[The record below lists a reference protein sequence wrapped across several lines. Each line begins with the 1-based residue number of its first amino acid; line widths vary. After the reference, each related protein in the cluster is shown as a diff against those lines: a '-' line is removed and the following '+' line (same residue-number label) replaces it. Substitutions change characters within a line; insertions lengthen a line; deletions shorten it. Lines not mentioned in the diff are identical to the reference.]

1 VQNFEN
7 AVYLIT
13 GSVVLDGF
21 DGTVARLTKT
31 ESNFGVQLDS
41 LVDAVTFG
49 LVTSFMVYVWGFQS
63 MSIPIGK
70 IIGFVFLSA
79 GVIRLARFNVL
90 KEADVMPS
98 NIFVGLPIPLGAL
111 SIASVVLSVREPLV
125 DKAHVALFSLFVI
138 LVAFLM
144 VSSIK
149 YRTMKKIKSKN
160 NLLILLGLAIIVAS
174 AINFPRYTIPA
185 LTFLYLISP
194 VFFWIFGKFGKN
206 KAHAAAMSHAASPAV
221 QGTNS
226 SNKTVAENSEHTEQ
240 KDNNDKHAARNKDGN
255 S

>member
-1 VQNFEN
+1 
-7 AVYLIT
+7 
-13 GSVVLDGF
+13 VLDGF

-49 LVTSFMVYVWGFQS
+49 LVTGVMVYVWGFQS

-70 IIGFVFLSA
+70 VIGFCFLSA

-111 SIASVVLSVREPLV
+111 SIASAVLVVREPLV

-138 LVAFLM
+138 LVAYLM

-160 NLLILLGLAIIVAS
+160 NLLILLGLAVIVAS

-206 KAHAAAMSHAASPAV
+206 KAYMAAASHTATAAAQKANPSHM
-221 QGTNS
+221 
-226 SNKTVAENSEHTEQ
+226 TVAENSKHTEQ
-240 KDNNDKHAARNKDGN
+240 TDNENKPAANNKDGN